1 MAAQPVV
8 TAFWRQASDHP
19 RRIAVREGGV
29 EVTYGELAARAG
41 RLAGLLRR
49 RGTGPEDVVAVRLP
63 RGADQVAAV
72 LGIALAGAAYLPM
85 DPAHPHGRAAAVL
98 RLAGPDVPLVT
109 SPDEAE
115 RWRADGVEVLDPAV
129 LHPTAPDPGGADEPF
144 DGPGEY
150 PPDRLAYVIYTSGST
165 GEPKGVMID
174 HHALA
179 VFAGSQVEAH
189 DLGPGDRVAMVA
201 SPGFD
206 AAVFDTWPA
215 LTAGATITVAD
226 TPTVLTTELLRDWM
240 VAERVK
246 TLFLTVAIGTPLLS
260 ATWPA
265 DAALRT
271 LMVGGERLT
280 ARPTPG
286 QPFRVVNIYGPTEAT
301 VFTTGGLVTPHGDGL
316 PPIGGPVARA
326 ELRVL
331 DAERRPVPAGEVG
344 ELHIGGPGVARGY
357 FRRPDLTAER
367 FTTDEDGVR
376 WYRTGDL
383 VRLRPDGE
391 YDFVGRTDDQV
402 KIRGN
407 RIEPDELRAVVE
419 THPDVVA
426 AHVSVRH
433 KETPDA
439 HLVAY
444 VVTASGG
451 DAPADLQDH
460 LKERLPA
467 FMLPRHVVALP
478 ALPLSA
484 NGKVDRA
491 ALPEPAAP
499 ATAATAGGLDDVEAA
514 VVGVW
519 RQVLSLDAIG
529 RDDSFF
535 DLGGHSL
542 LLADVHRRLTGEL
555 GYAVE
560 LVELFEH
567 HTVRGLA
574 DRLRR
579 GAGGGA
585 GEERAEP
592 AELASASFRSSGRD
606 RLRRLRAQRRGTTNA
621 GAEGAQR

>member
-19 RRIAVREGGV
+19 RRVAVREGGV

-41 RLAGLLRR
+41 RFAGLLRR

-98 RLAGPDVPLVT
+98 RLAGPDIPLVT
-109 SPDEAE
+109 SPAEAE
-115 RWRADGVEVLDPAV
+115 RWRADGVEVLDPA
-129 LHPTAPDPGGADEPF
+129 AADEPF
-144 DGPGEY
+144 DGPGEH

-179 VFAGSQVEAH
+179 VFAGSQVGTH

-206 AAVFDTWPA
+206 AAVFETWPA

-226 TPTVLTTELLRDWM
+226 TPTVLTPGLLRDWM

-246 TLFLTVAIGTPLLS
+246 TLFLTTAIGTPLLGT
-260 ATWPA
+260 TWPE
-265 DAALRT
+265 DGALRT

-280 ARPTPG
+280 ARPAPG
-286 QPFRVVNIYGPTEAT
+286 LPFEVLNMYGPTEAT
-301 VFTTGGLVTPHGDGL
+301 VFTTAGLVRPDGDGL
-316 PPIGGPVARA
+316 PSIGGPVAGAR
-326 ELRVL
+326 LRVL
-331 DAERRPVPAGEVG
+331 DADRRPATPGEVG

-367 FTTDEDGVR
+367 FTADEDGVR

-391 YDFVGRTDDQV
+391 HDFVGRTDDQV

-433 KETPDA
+433 RETPDA

-444 VVTASGG
+444 VVTGSGG
-451 DAPADLQDH
+451 DAPADLAAH

-478 ALPLSA
+478 ALPLTA

-499 ATAATAGGLDDVEAA
+499 AVAAPAAATGGLDEVEAA

-519 RQVLSLDAIG
+519 RRVLSLDAIG

-579 GAGGGA
+579 GADGGA

-592 AELASASFRSSGRD
+592 VELASASFRSSGRD

-621 GAEGAQR
+621 EGAQR

>member
-19 RRIAVREGGV
+19 RRVAVREGGV

-72 LGIALAGAAYLPM
+72 LGVALAGAAYLPM

-98 RLAGPDVPLVT
+98 RLAGSGVPLVT
-109 SPDEAE
+109 SPDEAG
-115 RWRADGVEVLDPAV
+115 RWRADGVEVLDPA
-129 LHPTAPDPGGADEPF
+129 AAADVPL
-144 DGPGEY
+144 DGPFEGPAEY

-179 VFAGSQVEAH
+179 VFAGSQVDAH

-215 LTAGATITVAD
+215 LTSGATITVAD
-226 TPTVLTTELLRDWM
+226 IPTVLTPELLRNWL

-246 TLFLTVAIGTPLLS
+246 TLFLTVAIGTPLLGMS
-260 ATWPA
+260 WPA
-265 DAALRT
+265 DGALRT

-280 ARPTPG
+280 ARPAPG

-301 VFTTGGLVTPHGDGL
+301 VFTTGGLVTPDGDGL
-316 PPIGGPVARA
+316 PPIGGPVAEA
-326 ELRVL
+326 ELHVL
-331 DAERRPVPAGEVG
+331 DAELRPVPPGEVG

-367 FTTDEDGVR
+367 FTTDDAGGR
-376 WYRTGDL
+376 RYRTGDL

-391 YDFVGRTDDQV
+391 YDFIGRTDDQV

-419 THPDVVA
+419 EHPDVVA

-433 KETPDA
+433 RETPDA

-444 VVTASGG
+444 VVTGSGG
-451 DAPADLQDH
+451 AAPADLGEH
-460 LKERLPA
+460 LAERLPA

-499 ATAATAGGLDDVEAA
+499 GSAAGATGLDEVEAA

-519 RQVLSLDAIG
+519 RQVLSLDVIG

-579 GAGGGA
+579 GGA
-585 GEERAEP
+585 GVEEARAEP
-592 AELASASFRSSGRD
+592 VELASASFRSSGRD

-621 GAEGAQR
+621 EGAQR